1 MKKLKNI
8 PKFANEAEEF
18 EFWSTHDSTE
28 YVDFDSLEPMHFPN
42 LKPSEYSNLFSLDPA
57 IAKKIHRLA
66 KEKEISS
73 AKLLEQFAKQG
84 LKSSLPRQSASA

>member
-1 MKKLKNI
+1 MKKLKTI
-8 PKFANEAEEF
+8 PKFKSEAEEF

-28 YVDFDSLEPMHFPN
+28 YVDFDKLEPVHFPN

-66 KEKEISS
+66 KEKEIPSS
-73 AKLLEQFAKQG
+73 KLLEQFAKQG
-84 LKSSLPRQSASA
+84 LKSSVHRRRASA